1 MQSAQCH
8 ARDRG
13 HVCELDHRPQR
24 NGLVERFNRTVVEEF
39 LRQAFRDQLYE
50 SVEALQWGL
59 DAWLAHY
66 KTRWLYL
73 GYRDQGRRG

>member
-1 MQSAQCH
+1 M
-8 ARDRG
+8 
-13 HVCELDHRPQR
+13 
-24 NGLVERFNRTVVEEF
+24 EEF